1 MLMNKLI
8 SKLPTHLVENTFQEE
23 KLVFSVEVMGIVH
36 STAFATRTKPL
47 KQDCECL
54 F

>member
-8 SKLPTHLVENTFQEE
+8 SKLPTQKCRKYIQIGESSVLSRGCE
-23 KLVFSVEVMGIVH
+23 FSI
-36 STAFATRTKPL
+36 TLATRSKSL